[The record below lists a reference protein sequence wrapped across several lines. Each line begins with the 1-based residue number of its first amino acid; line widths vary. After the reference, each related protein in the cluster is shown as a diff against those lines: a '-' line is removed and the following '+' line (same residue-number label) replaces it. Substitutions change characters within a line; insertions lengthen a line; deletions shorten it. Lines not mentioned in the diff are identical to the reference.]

1 MLNIPQNQPTR
12 RAAFLFQDEDDVFD
26 TGGGQDRSLTTDFLL
41 RTAGGQEVF
50 AGDDL
55 SAGLFFEFEAGAFGD
70 AAAFFFRRR
79 SFGPFRSRRR
89 SLRSGRSPTA
99 TGFLAGAAKRL
110 LARVSLAAGP
120 LPGSVANSFEG

>member
-41 RTAGGQEVF
+41 RTARGQEVF
-50 AGDDL
+50 AGNDL

-70 AAAFFFRRR
+70 AVAFFSGFEVPINCHAVLAWQNAASAKAVERGKESSSFR
-79 SFGPFRSRRR
+79 
-89 SLRSGRSPTA
+89 L
-99 TGFLAGAAKRL
+99 
-110 LARVSLAAGP
+110 
-120 LPGSVANSFEG
+120 

>member
-1 MLNIPQNQPTR
+1 MLNIPQNQTTR

-55 SAGLFFEFEAGAFGD
+55 SAGLFFEFETGAFGD
-70 AAAFFFRRR
+70 AAAF
-79 SFGPFRSRRR
+79 
-89 SLRSGRSPTA
+89 LSGGGVFDHS
-99 TGFLAGAAKRL
+99 GCVVGLGDLAGRQQRQDSWLVRL
-110 LARVSLAAGP
+110 R
-120 LPGSVANSFEG
+120 GS